1 MTTARPGMSPTA
13 PIPRTVPLHM
23 VTQQLSGSPPGSG
36 NSSPKHKISMQ
47 QAYHQSQNI
56 ITSQYNAPVKKP
68 VAQIQECWSPPSD
81 LSPILDVSPSI
92 EAAEQLIMDKFR
104 TEQTGGSIPRAT
116 SGTITGMIADFNKA
130 IEALGS
136 EEEELIIVKERRDSK
151 GRRDSKD
158 SSRRSSEGMQL
169 QIQSSQAT
177 GTLLPSPQIE
187 QQLQQQQ
194 ILIQQQQQFLQIQ
207 LEQQKLQKQMQEQI
221 SKQQQQAIDKEKER
235 DKLLQQQEKD
245 REKERMLLLER
256 EREKIK
262 EKEKELQF
270 ELVKPKQEQIKK
282 IDKEVNPMTPP
293 ERPERPEITSIT
305 TVSTTTTTTTSSS
318 RTTEQGPRSARTTTQ
333 QGQRVVV
340 VSKKYRR
347 LPQPSAEE
355 AQSAVQL
362 AVAQQG
368 QQQFLVA
375 GHSQSHLQSG
385 HPPQSTSPRPVSPLM
400 PRKTQTSVISHQT
413 IISSGHLTGRTR
425 HSGAQ
430 VSSVMPSAT
439 VLTTAT
445 STLVSS
451 VIVPSTVSDL
461 RTGFSLGPSS
471 GPLGALKGVVSGTL
485 TPGDSLS
492 DSQSETGSAGGKG
505 KNRRKLPSVPLDE
518 EPVSML
524 STKKLIKEKLS
535 GAKSLA
541 GRRLLRPS
549 SSLDSSEFIGAG
561 LRQTVSLNA

>member
-1 MTTARPGMSPTA
+1 MTVATVARPGMSPTA

-92 EAAEQLIMDKFR
+92 EAAEQLIMDKFK

-169 QIQSSQAT
+169 QIQGSQAA
-177 GTLLPSPQIE
+177 GTLLPSPQVE

-194 ILIQQQQQFLQIQ
+194 ILIHQQQQFLQIQ

-256 EREKIK
+256 EKIK
-262 EKEKELQF
+262 EKEKEFQF

-293 ERPERPEITSIT
+293 ERPEITSIT
-305 TVSTTTTTTTSSS
+305 TVSTTTTTTSSS

-375 GHSQSHLQSG
+375 GHSQGHLQSG

-425 HSGAQ
+425 HGSGGQ

-461 RTGFSLGPSS
+461 RTGLSLGPSL

>member
-1 MTTARPGMSPTA
+1 MSPTA

-56 ITSQYNAPVKKP
+56 ITNQYNAPVKKP
-68 VAQIQECWSPPSD
+68 AAQIQECWSPPSD

-92 EAAEQLIMDKFR
+92 EAAEQLIMDKFK
-104 TEQTGGSIPRAT
+104 TEQTVGSIPRAT

-136 EEEELIIVKERRDSK
+136 EEEELINVKERRDSK

-158 SSRRSSEGMQL
+158 SSSRRSSEGMQL
-169 QIQSSQAT
+169 QIQGSQPA

-194 ILIQQQQQFLQIQ
+194 ILIHQQQQFLQIQ
-207 LEQQKLQKQMQEQI
+207 LEQQKLQKQMQEQM

-235 DKLLQQQEKD
+235 DKLLQQQEKE

-256 EREKIK
+256 EKIK
-262 EKEKELQF
+262 EKEKEFQF

-282 IDKEVNPMTPP
+282 IDKEVNPMTP
-293 ERPERPEITSIT
+293 PERPEITSIT

-368 QQQFLVA
+368 QQQFLIA

-385 HPPQSTSPRPVSPLM
+385 HPPQSISPRPISPLM

-425 HSGAQ
+425 HGSGGQ
-430 VSSVMPSAT
+430 VSSVMPSTT

-451 VIVPSTVSDL
+451 VIVPSTISDL
-461 RTGFSLGPSS
+461 RAGFSLGPS
-471 GPLGALKGVVSGTL
+471 GPLGAIKGVVSGAL

-561 LRQTVSLNA
+561 LRQAVSLNT